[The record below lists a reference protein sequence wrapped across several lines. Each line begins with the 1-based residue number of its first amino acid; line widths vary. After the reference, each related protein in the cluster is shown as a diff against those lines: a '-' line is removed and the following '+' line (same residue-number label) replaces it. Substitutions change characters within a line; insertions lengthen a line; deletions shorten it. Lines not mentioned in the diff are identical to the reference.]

1 MLMKGKIL
9 NNVVDMNL
17 CLLIKY
23 QDIKQNLLDKQEKID
38 RSPCIFPFK

>member
-1 MLMKGKIL
+1 MKGKIL

-23 QDIKQNLLDKQEKID
+23 QGIKQNLLGRKKLTEAPVSFLLNKM
-38 RSPCIFPFK
+38 